1 MFNWLND
8 LIKKLFGIDGIE
20 YLDAPKDEINQEVTE
35 KIQEIQK
42 ETKTEKNEEIE
53 EKQQEEKD
61 SIDQKT
67 IIEEQ
72 DKSET
77 EQQEVIQLGNSL
89 IDLQMKFQNGEI
101 TEEELTEQEIEE
113 LTALY
118 LRQIEEV
125 KKLIQQYQ
133 NLIHHFLEKSA

>member
-125 KKLIQQYQ
+125 KKSIQQYQ